1 MYENLH
7 VLFKQFLGFFLFDF
21 KLFPW
26 MSDPLSL
33 SKCMISLL
41 FISVCFINLQAIY
54 EYSGYY
60 GIKINFSI
68 VFSKKWQLDHIVLN
82 KINLLL
88 IKISFVF
95 FMI

>member
-7 VLFKQFLGFFLFDF
+7 VLFKQFLWFFLFDF

-41 FISVCFINLQAIY
+41 CISVYFINLPAIY

-68 VFSKKWQLDHIVLN
+68 IFSKKWQQDHIVLN
-82 KINLLL
+82 KINC
-88 IKISFVF
+88 
-95 FMI
+95 